1 MVSVASPTKARE
13 FVEAQ
18 NELPMSMFY
27 CSQDREAYQKLGFYD
42 NFGSAGGALQAALLP
57 LQKIRDRGADQLK
70 FMRDKTSNYAKLNPI
85 GLVSGQAFSIEDAKA
100 ATQLGGGFAVKDGM
114 IVYAHRDKAV
124 ADHLDMEQVLRL
136 LGA

>member
-1 MVSVASPTKARE
+1 
-13 FVEAQ
+13 
-18 NELPMSMFY
+18 MFY